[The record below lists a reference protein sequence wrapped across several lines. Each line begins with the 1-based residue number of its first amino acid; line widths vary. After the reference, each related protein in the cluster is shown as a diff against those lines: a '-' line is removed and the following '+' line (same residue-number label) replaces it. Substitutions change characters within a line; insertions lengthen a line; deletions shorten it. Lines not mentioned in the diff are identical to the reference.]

1 MIRLAALLLVT
12 LFAAPAGAEPPPD
25 AQPVPDGAPD
35 SAPPPM
41 VDEEGEVVPEP
52 KVTIIRRKD
61 RTISEYRINGQVYLI
76 KVKPAKGPAYYLID
90 TDGDGDLETRQDELD
105 PVQLVPAWVILRW

>member
-1 MIRLAALLLVT
+1 MRHLAIMLMLT
-12 LFAAPAGAEPPPD
+12 LFAVPAGAEPPPGS
-25 AQPVPDGAPD
+25 QPVPDGAPD

-41 VDEEGEVVPEP
+41 SDDESEVVPEP
-52 KVTIIRRKD
+52 KVTIIRRKGE
-61 RTISEYRINGQVYLI
+61 TISEYRINGQVYLI

>member
-1 MIRLAALLLVT
+1 MKRLLPLLMLAGLFPAL
-12 LFAAPAGAEPPPD
+12 AAEPP
-25 AQPVPDGAPD
+25 ATEPVPDGAPD
-35 SAPPPM
+35 GSPPPLPGE
-41 VDEEGEVVPEP
+41 DEPVPEP
-52 KVTIIRRKD
+52 KVTIIRRKGE
-61 RTISEYRINGQVYLI
+61 TISEYRINGQLYLI